1 MKYRR
6 VWFFGGDKKENDID
20 DYITSYV
27 AENGK
32 VMAVKHSFMCWSTRW
47 YEVEGKSFF
56 TLKDAKAFVESL

>member
-32 VMAVKHSFMCWSTRW
+32 VIEVKHAF
-47 YEVEGKSFF
+47 KSFF
-56 TLKDAKAFVESL
+56 TLKEAKAFVESL